1 MIETILRADKAFLD
15 YIQTLRTDMLD
26 TLMAA
31 VTFLG
36 DAGIFWIA
44 WAGVLCCFSKTRKTG
59 FLMMAAL
66 AVTFAVSTLGL
77 KNLFERLRPCVQ
89 FPKDLFYACPS
100 GFSFPSGHSVSSFA
114 AAGVLFFR
122 HEKGGTVAL
131 ILAFFIAFSRMYL
144 YVHFPSDVLTGSL
157 LGVAAAHLVV
167 MYDRIKKKAEP

>member
-1 MIETILRADKAFLD
+1 
-15 YIQTLRTDMLD
+15 
-26 TLMAA
+26 
-31 VTFLG
+31 
-36 DAGIFWIA
+36 
-44 WAGVLCCFSKTRKTG
+44 
-59 FLMMAAL
+59 MMAAL

-157 LGVAAAHLVV
+157 LGVAAAYLVI
-167 MYDRIKKKAEP
+167 MYDGIKKKAEP

>member
-1 MIETILRADKAFLD
+1 MIETILRADRAFLD

-26 TLMAA
+26 TLMTA

-36 DAGIFWIA
+36 DAGLFWII
-44 WAGVLCCFSKTRKTG
+44 WAVVLCFFPKTRKTG
-59 FLMMAAL
+59 VLMITAL

-77 KNLFERLRPCVQ
+77 KNLFERLRPCIQ
-89 FPKDLFYACPS
+89 FQKELFYACPS

-122 HEKGGTVAL
+122 HEKGGTAAL
-131 ILAFFIAFSRMYL
+131 ILAALIAFSRMYL

-157 LGVAAAHLVV
+157 LGVAAAYLVV
-167 MYDRIKKKAEP
+167 LYDRGKEKAEP